1 MPVFWYTVCVCCVSI
16 DIPIECLFVEC
27 VRPSSALVVAME
39 FTQEGLQTRNGV
51 YPWFGV
57 SCFVPFLSVPSEVG
71 HPEEFGA

>member
-1 MPVFWYTVCVCCVSI
+1 
-16 DIPIECLFVEC
+16 
-27 VRPSSALVVAME
+27 ME

-71 HPEEFGA
+71 HPEEFGV